1 MKFFVMDRS
10 GHTTLEFSVEQKAE
24 AAETFIKI
32 LAEGR
37 TAATREAGKTDYTVI
52 RKPEQVQDET
62 VFIPQLVGG

>member
-10 GHTTLEFSVEQKAE
+10 GHTTQEFSAGQKAE
-24 AAETFIKI
+24 AAELFAK
-32 LAEGR
+32 LLKEGR

-62 VFIPQLVGG
+62 VFIPHLVGG